1 MGVVLFRTLILYTLL
16 IIAMRMSGKRQIGQ
30 LQPTELVMAILVS
43 DLVAVPMQDTGIPL
57 INGIIP
63 LVALMCMELLLSGAS
78 LKSRKLRNKI
88 YGTPSVLIAK
98 GTVCTKSLQKH
109 RISMDDLSEELRLK
123 NVFDI
128 STVDYAVL
136 ETNGQLSVMLKP
148 ENDQPTRKDM
158 GIKTDYKGIPAAIIM
173 DGSVY
178 GDALKNSGYDM
189 AWLTKKLKQRN
200 LTPEQIL
207 LMTVDK
213 DGKTAFCLKNDVD
226 GTNMITK

>member
-109 RISMDDLSEELRLK
+109 RISMDDLS
-123 NVFDI
+123 
-128 STVDYAVL
+128 
-136 ETNGQLSVMLKP
+136 
-148 ENDQPTRKDM
+148 
-158 GIKTDYKGIPAAIIM
+158 
-173 DGSVY
+173 
-178 GDALKNSGYDM
+178 
-189 AWLTKKLKQRN
+189 
-200 LTPEQIL
+200 
-207 LMTVDK
+207 
-213 DGKTAFCLKNDVD
+213 
-226 GTNMITK
+226 